1 MFRSMLKRNAVML
14 PGVLSVLL
22 IFTGC
27 LHTGAGKTDTPV
39 DGALA
44 EPENA
49 PQYLD
54 FGDILVPTELKIDK
68 RSSFVFRTS
77 GQSAGVL
84 SLKGRVEIDSL
95 ISFFENN
102 MAKDNWQL
110 VSSFKSLRS
119 LMLFQKET
127 RWCVVNISAGD
138 FYTYAEV
145 WVSPTVMVN
154 HGADLL
160 K

>member
-1 MFRSMLKRNAVML
+1 MLRSRLTRNGFILTGVVAVILICAGCMHAGSVNTESTTD
-14 PGVLSVLL
+14 GV
-22 IFTGC
+22 
-27 LHTGAGKTDTPV
+27 
-39 DGALA
+39 LA

-54 FGDILVPTELKIDK
+54 FGDILIPTELKIDK

-102 MAKDNWQL
+102 MAKDNWRL

-127 RWCVVNISAGD
+127 RWCVINISAGD
-138 FYTYAEV
+138 FFTYAEV
-145 WVSPTVMVN
+145 WVSPTVPADS
-154 HGADLL
+154 GTDLL